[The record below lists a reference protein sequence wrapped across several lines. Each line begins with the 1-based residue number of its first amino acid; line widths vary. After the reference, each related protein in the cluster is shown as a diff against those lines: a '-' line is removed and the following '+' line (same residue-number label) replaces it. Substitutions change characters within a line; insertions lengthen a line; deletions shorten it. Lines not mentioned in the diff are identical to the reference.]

1 MPSKK
6 RKKLFV
12 RMYLMNARKE
22 RRGKEK
28 MMDRLGNER

>member
-12 RMYLMNARKE
+12 RMYLMNTRKG
-22 RRGKEK
+22 RREKEK
-28 MMDRLGNER
+28 KEG

>member
-6 RKKLFV
+6 RKKWFV

-22 RRGKEK
+22 RREKEK
-28 MMDRLGNER
+28 KDG